1 MPRPRPLSPGR
12 GLYAQAEAYAQGEG
26 MGELPP
32 FAKPQTRLR
41 RSKPSLGLS
50 LPLVLPI
57 AELDGRC

>member
-1 MPRPRPLSPGR
+1 
-12 GLYAQAEAYAQGEG
+12 

-41 RSKPSLGLS
+41 RSKMSLGLS

-57 AELDGRC
+57 AEKDGRC